1 MTKRT
6 KLRSLTDREEAE
18 IQKQIAALPEDE
30 DATDEQVAQA
40 KPFAEAFPALME
52 SIRRARGRPRVE
64 SPKQAVTLR
73 LAPGTLDKFKSAGKD
88 WRSLMAKVLDKAKV

>member
-1 MTKRT
+1 MTKRA
-6 KLRSLTDREEAE
+6 RHRPLTDREEAE
-18 IQKQIAALPEDE
+18 IQKQIATVPDDE

-73 LAPGTLDKFKSAGKD
+73 LAPGTLDKFRSTGKN